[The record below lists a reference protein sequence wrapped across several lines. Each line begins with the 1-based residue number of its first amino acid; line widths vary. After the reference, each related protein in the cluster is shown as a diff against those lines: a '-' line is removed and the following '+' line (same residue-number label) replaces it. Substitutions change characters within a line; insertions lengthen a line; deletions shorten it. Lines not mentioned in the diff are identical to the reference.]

1 MAAVLLFAVAQAQ
14 VLAQADLPGKLVA
27 EVAGG
32 QGAPDDLRAQRV
44 RGDAAV
50 AQPHHQ
56 NAAVGGQHL
65 PDAVGG
71 RVDLFLRVEQAVP
84 QRRGLDGDVFS
95 AGLVQLLGG
104 LQRVDLDAG
113 DLHRAVLA
121 GVDAQSA
128 RQLAGL

>member
-1 MAAVLLFAVAQAQ
+1 M
-14 VLAQADLPGKLVA
+14 
-27 EVAGG
+27 
-32 QGAPDDLRAQRV
+32 
-44 RGDAAV
+44 
-50 AQPHHQ
+50 
-56 NAAVGGQHL
+56 GGQHL

-71 RVDLFLRVEQAVP
+71 RVDLLLRVEQAVP

-121 GVDAQSA
+121 GVDTQSA
-128 RQLAGL
+128 RQLAGLKQRLGKLEGKVGAGEG